1 MAYQARRKRLYQE
14 DFELVDEYGVVVKKI
29 QVALDPDQV
38 ATELSRKHL
47 AFIRASEKLSKTDP
61 DKEPVKALEIITGT
75 TIDILQVVFGEED
88 TQFIVGFYNGIYLE
102 IAQEVLPF
110 VFQIVIPKVRKMA
123 QENKAKIVTGYSRNS
138 GRKSLF
144 GKK

>member
-38 ATELSRKHL
+38 ATKLSRKHL
-47 AFIRASEKLSKTDP
+47 AFIRASEELSNMDP
-61 DKEPVKALEIITGT
+61 DKEPAKALEIITAT
-75 TIDILQVVFGEED
+75 TMDILQVVFGEED
-88 TQFIVGFYNGIYLE
+88 TQFIIGFYNGRYLE

-110 VFQIVIPKVRKMA
+110 VFQVVIPKVRKMA